1 MLLVRNDLLEHA
13 HHLSGVRQI
22 HRVER
27 GVAQL
32 AARLLAG
39 AGVDVHDD
47 GSAAHRHELAGDGL
61 ADALRAAGDD
71 TGLAL
76 KRNVFQQHLNFSFP
90 NR

>member
-32 AARLLAG
+32 AARLLTG
-39 AGVDVHDD
+39 DGVDVHDA
-47 GSAAHRHELAGDGL
+47 GSAAHRL